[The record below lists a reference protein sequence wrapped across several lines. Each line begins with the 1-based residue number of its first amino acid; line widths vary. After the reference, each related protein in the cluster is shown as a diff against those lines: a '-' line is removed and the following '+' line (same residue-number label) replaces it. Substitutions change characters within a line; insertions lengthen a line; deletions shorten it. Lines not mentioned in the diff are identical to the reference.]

1 MCSPE
6 SYDLVMKNPHTIAT
20 YFAGRSLSIVLSPGR
35 HDRGFTMIE
44 LLVTLSI
51 AAILATIAV
60 PNFFEFIRN
69 SRMAS
74 QSNDLVLALT
84 YAKSE
89 AVKRN
94 LTVAVQK
101 NADTVTACSSAGTG
115 WSNGWTVFID
125 SDADGVV
132 DVTEEVLQVWA
143 ALTGGNTLCF
153 NNGSWV
159 RYRNTGA
166 TASQGTFRICD
177 TRGVTEARG
186 VVVSAQGRVRRATD
200 SNSDSI
206 EEDGS
211 GNNLTCP

>member
-1 MCSPE
+1 MKTIDLSGSQRLRVFSPI
-6 SYDLVMKNPHTIAT
+6 LK
-20 YFAGRSLSIVLSPGR
+20 RC
-35 HDRGFTMIE
+35 GFTLIE

-51 AAILATIAV
+51 AGILLTIAV
-60 PNFFEFIRN
+60 PSFIDFIRN

-74 QSNDLVLALT
+74 QANELVLALT

-101 NADTVTACSSAGTG
+101 NADTVTACSGTSTG

-132 DVTEEVLQVWA
+132 DVTEEVLQVWP

-166 TASQGTFRICD
+166 TASLGTFRFCD
-177 TRGVTEARG
+177 ARGAVEARG